1 MSPVDPAPVPAAD
14 AAAVAIAPPRERK
27 RRRPRSL
34 FGEILDWMLAP
45 MLLMWPLSIGI
56 TYMVAQAISAKPY
69 DQALERVLDVLADE
83 VRLHGVVAAAQS
95 PAWRQIEQRPPI
107 GGLGGYQIRSLAGR
121 VLAGDPAL
129 PAAATLPPA
138 HFGGVV
144 AVTWGDAALRG
155 GDIRLA
161 SAWVRPPRPP
171 GHGAA
176 VPPVL
181 VQVAQSTQARTRLA
195 HDIVQGVILPQ
206 FVVVP
211 IFILLVWFGL
221 GQGIAPL
228 NDVQARIRGRRA
240 DDLSPIDEHDAPE
253 EIAPLVD
260 SINDLLRRLQQSLQT
275 QKRFVADAAHQMKTP
290 LAGLRMQA
298 ELAQRQTDPE
308 ELRASLRQ
316 IGRGVERT
324 TRLVNQLL
332 ALARAENQG
341 GAARAVHELL
351 DLRQPASE
359 VLQELAALA
368 FDKGLEVEF
377 DSPPLPLAVRG
388 NPLLLHELV
397 KNLLDNAIAYTPS
410 GGSVALRLR
419 ATTGE
424 GLRAAEPLVELVVE
438 DSGPGIPPAERAL
451 VFEPF
456 YRILD
461 NGSEGSGLG
470 LAIVRE
476 IARQHGA
483 EIRLDHLHPQREKD
497 RGLRVTVRF
506 PGVRGGQRLLPG
518 PNA

>member
-1 MSPVDPAPVPAAD
+1 MNPVESAPVPAAD
-14 AAAVAIAPPRERK
+14 AAVAASGRAVERK

-69 DQALERVLDVLADE
+69 DQAIERVLIVLVDE
-83 VRLHGVVAAAQS
+83 VRLHGVAPAVQS
-95 PAWRQIEQRPPI
+95 SAWRQIEARPPI
-107 GGLGGYQIRSLAGR
+107 GGLGGFQIRDAGGD
-121 VLAGDPAL
+121 VLAGDRGLPPAT
-129 PAAATLPPA
+129 TLPPQQRA
-138 HFGGVV
+138 AASAAVWSDVV
-144 AVTWGDAALRG
+144 LRG
-155 GDIRLA
+155 QDMRLA
-161 SAWVRPPRPP
+161 SAWVRPPGPP
-171 GHGAA
+171 GSRSLAR
-176 VPPVL
+176 PVL

-228 NDVQARIRGRRA
+228 NEVQARIRGRRA

-316 IGRGVERT
+316 IGRSVERT

-351 DLRQPASE
+351 DLRQPASD
-359 VLQELAALA
+359 VLQDLAALA
-368 FDKGLEVEF
+368 LDKGLEVEL
-377 DSPPLPLAVRG
+377 DSPPDPLPVRG
-388 NPLLLHELV
+388 NALLLRELIR
-397 KNLLDNAIAYTPS
+397 NLLDNAIAYTPP

-419 ATTGE
+419 
-424 GLRAAEPLVELVVE
+424 RAIGDGPRAEPLVELVVE
-438 DSGPGIPPAERAL
+438 DTGPGIPPAERAL

-483 EIRLDHLHPQREKD
+483 DIQLGDLYPGRDKA
-497 RGLRVTVRF
+497 RGLRVTVQL
-506 PGVRGGQRLLPG
+506 VRVRDGQRPPSTLPG
-518 PNA
+518 

>member
-1 MSPVDPAPVPAAD
+1 MNASASAQTSGAAPLGGAPDEPV
-14 AAAVAIAPPRERK
+14 ERK
-27 RRRPRSL
+27 RRRRRPRSL

-56 TYMVAQAISAKPY
+56 TYLVAQAISAKPY
-69 DQALERVLDVLADE
+69 DQALERVLTVLE
-83 VRLHGVVAAAQS
+83 VQVQDRGTVEAVQS
-95 PAWRQIEQRPPI
+95 QAWQQILRHPPV
-107 GGLGGYQIRSLAGR
+107 GGLSAYQIRNAGGG
-121 VLAGDPAL
+121 VLAGDREL
-129 PAAATLPPA
+129 PAPTSLPPTPRTAATP
-138 HFGGVV
+138 VR
-144 AVTWGDAALRG
+144 WRDATLRG
-155 GDIRLA
+155 LDVRLA
-161 SAWVRPPRPP
+161 SAWVWSPAGAGTALPR
-171 GHGAA
+171 
-176 VPPVL
+176 PVL
-181 VQVAQSTQARTRLA
+181 VQVAQSMEARTRLA

-228 NDVQARIRGRRA
+228 NQVQARIRGRRA
-240 DDLSPIDEHDAPE
+240 DDLSPIDEHEAPE

-260 SINDLLRRLQQSLQT
+260 SINGLLTRLQQSLQT

-298 ELAQRQTDPE
+298 ELAQRQTNPE

-316 IGRGVERT
+316 IGRSVERT

-332 ALARAENQG
+332 ALTRAENQG

-359 VLQELAALA
+359 VMQELAVLAL
-368 FDKGLEVEF
+368 DKGLELEF
-377 DSPPLPLAVRG
+377 DSPPTPLPVRG
-388 NPLLLHELV
+388 NALLLHELV
-397 KNLLDNAIAYTPS
+397 KNLLDNAIAYTPP

-419 ATTGE
+419 RAAGE
-424 GLRAAEPLVELVVE
+424 GMRAEQLVELLVD
-438 DSGPGIPPAERAL
+438 DSGPGIPESEREL

-483 EIRLDHLHPQREKD
+483 DITLSDLHPERATA
-497 RGLRVTVRF
+497 RGLRVKVQFAR
-506 PGVRGGQRLLPG
+506 
-518 PNA
+518 A